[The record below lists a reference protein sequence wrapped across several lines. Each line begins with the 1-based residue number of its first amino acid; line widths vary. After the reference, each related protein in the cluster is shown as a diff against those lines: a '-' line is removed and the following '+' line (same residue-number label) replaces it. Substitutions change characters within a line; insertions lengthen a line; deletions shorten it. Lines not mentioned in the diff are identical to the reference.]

1 MIPFPFH
8 AMLEIKE
15 LNASYEKV
23 QVLWGVS
30 FTVNEGEIVSLLG
43 SNGAGKSTTVKTIQG
58 LLKSKSGSIRFMDR
72 NIEGLPAYKIVD
84 AGISLVPEGREI
96 FPKMSVLENLILGAY
111 VPRARDLLEESLEWV
126 FQLFPKL
133 EERKKQLAGTM
144 SGGEQQMLAIARAL
158 MSKPKLLM
166 LDEPSLGLAP
176 VLVLQVFEVIKKL
189 NEEGVT
195 ILLVEQNVHHALELS
210 DRGYVLEK
218 GRIILEGKGSELLEH
233 EYVKNAYLGI

>member
-1 MIPFPFH
+1 
-8 AMLEIKE
+8 MLDIKD
-15 LNASYEKV
+15 LSVYYDKV
-23 QVLWGVS
+23 QVLWDVS
-30 FTVNEGEIVSLLG
+30 FGIEEGEVVTLLG

-58 LLKSKSGSIRFMDR
+58 LLKSKTGSIRFEDKH
-72 NIEGLPAYKIVD
+72 IEGLPAYKVVNE
-84 AGISLVPEGREI
+84 GIALVPEGREI
-96 FPKMSVLENLILGAY
+96 FPKMSVLENLVLGAY
-111 VPRARDLLEESLEWV
+111 VPRARAKELREQNLEWV
-126 FQLFPKL
+126 LKLFPKL

-176 VLVLQVFEVIKKL
+176 VIVLQVFEIIKKL

-195 ILLVEQNVHHALELS
+195 ILLVEQNIHHALEIS
-210 DRGYVLEK
+210 DRAYVLEK
-218 GRIILEGKGSELLEH
+218 GRIILQGKGSELLDD

>member
-1 MIPFPFH
+1 
-8 AMLEIKE
+8 MLEIKK
-15 LNASYEKV
+15 LNVGYDKV
-23 QVLWGVS
+23 QVLWDVS
-30 FTVNEGEIVSLLG
+30 FNINEREIVSLLG

-58 LLKSKSGSIRFMDR
+58 LLKSRSGSIRFMDKD
-72 NIEGLPAYKIVD
+72 IEGLPAYKIVD
-84 AGISLVPEGREI
+84 AGVSLVPEGREI
-96 FPKMSVLENLILGAY
+96 FPKMSVLENLMLGAY
-111 VPRARDLLEESLEWV
+111 VPRARDLREESLEWV
-126 FQLFPKL
+126 FKLFPKL

-176 VLVLQVFEVIKKL
+176 MLVLQVFDIIKKL

-218 GRIILEGKGSELLEH
+218 GRILLEGKGSELLDH

>member
-1 MIPFPFH
+1 
-8 AMLEIKE
+8 MLEIKK
-15 LNASYEKV
+15 LNVGYDKV
-23 QVLWGVS
+23 QVLWDVS
-30 FTVNEGEIVSLLG
+30 FNINEREIVSLLG

-58 LLKSKSGSIRFMDR
+58 LLKSRSGSIRFMDKD
-72 NIEGLPAYKIVD
+72 IEGLPAYKIVD
-84 AGISLVPEGREI
+84 AGVSLVPEGREI
-96 FPKMSVLENLILGAY
+96 FPKMSVLENLMLGAY
-111 VPRARDLLEESLEWV
+111 VPRARDLREESLEWV
-126 FQLFPKL
+126 FKLFPKL

-176 VLVLQVFEVIKKL
+176 VLVLQVFEIIKKL

-233 EYVKNAYLGI
+233 EYVKSAYLGI

>member
-1 MIPFPFH
+1 
-8 AMLEIKE
+8 MLEIKE
-15 LNASYEKV
+15 LNAYYEKV

-176 VLVLQVFEVIKKL
+176 VLVLQVFEIIKKL

>member
-1 MIPFPFH
+1 
-8 AMLEIKE
+8 MLDIKD
-15 LNASYEKV
+15 LSVYYDKV
-23 QVLWGVS
+23 QVLWDVS
-30 FTVNEGEIVSLLG
+30 FGIEEGEVVTLLG

-58 LLKSKSGSIRFMDR
+58 LLKSKIGSIRFEDKH
-72 NIEGLPAYKIVD
+72 IEGLPAYKVVNE
-84 AGISLVPEGREI
+84 GIALVPEGREI
-96 FPKMSVLENLILGAY
+96 FPKMSVLENLVLGAY
-111 VPRARDLLEESLEWV
+111 VPRARAKELREQNLEWV
-126 FQLFPKL
+126 LKLFPKL

-176 VLVLQVFEVIKKL
+176 VIVLQVFDIIKKL

-195 ILLVEQNVHHALELS
+195 ILLVEQNIHHALEIS
-210 DRGYVLEK
+210 DRAYVLEK
-218 GRIILEGKGSELLEH
+218 GRIILQGKGSELLDD